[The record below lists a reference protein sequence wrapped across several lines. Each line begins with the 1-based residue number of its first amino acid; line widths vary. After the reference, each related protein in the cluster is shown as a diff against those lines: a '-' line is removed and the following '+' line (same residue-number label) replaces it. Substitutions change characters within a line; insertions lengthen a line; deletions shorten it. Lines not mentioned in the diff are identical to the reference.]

1 MKQKSE
7 FIIKIAFVYSSA
19 ALYLWNDDDRTCMFL
34 FLLYTSATKKWK
46 NSVKFT
52 WTGDVLLCGKCRSSL
67 RKFYTKETMTGLD
80 ELILSRG
87 QSMLNKEMTG
97 NT

>member
-19 ALYLWNDDDRTCMFL
+19 ARCLWNDDDRTCMFL

-46 NSVKFT
+46 NSVKCT
-52 WTGDVLLCGKCRSSL
+52 WTGDVLLCGKKSL
-67 RKFYTKETMTGLD
+67 VLEKILHERNNDRFGWIN
-80 ELILSRG
+80 LI
-87 QSMLNKEMTG
+87 KKPKHVK
-97 NT
+97 